1 MQLKLKTEA
10 LALLFGA
17 LVVLLDFGDNHM
29 GPNIGN
35 LDTIF
40 GLRLWPLMDVIYPL
54 AALLIFLAYG
64 QAKGNGKSNLS
75 LKAGVPLA
83 VFLLAL
89 FLVCVDDF
97 SDVLNLGLKF
107 PETYWIAAMW
117 LYPVISILAFIRFG
131 QLNETINK

>member
-75 LKAGVPLA
+75 LKAVAPLA